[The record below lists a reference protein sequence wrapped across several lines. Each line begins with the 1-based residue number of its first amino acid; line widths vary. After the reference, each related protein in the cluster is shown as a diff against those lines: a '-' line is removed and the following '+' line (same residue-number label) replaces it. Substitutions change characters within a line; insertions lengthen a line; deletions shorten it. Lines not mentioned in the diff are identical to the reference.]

1 MLINEETYW
10 CFILYFIILYIL
22 FGIQKAF
29 DKTKPRS
36 NQLKSICQRKHMYA
50 FCELFKTAGWSTSYP
65 WYRSIILFS
74 CKLFV

>member
-1 MLINEETYW
+1 MLINEETRW

-36 NQLKSICQRKHMYA
+36 NQLRSICQRKHI
-50 FCELFKTAGWSTSYP
+50 
-65 WYRSIILFS
+65 RILWTI
-74 CKLFV
+74 

>member
-29 DKTKPRS
+29 DQTK
-36 NQLKSICQRKHMYA
+36 I
-50 FCELFKTAGWSTSYP
+50 
-65 WYRSIILFS
+65 
-74 CKLFV
+74 